1 MSDDVTDGESG
12 AENEEEAPKKGGL
25 KKKLLLFGLP
35 VVILLLGG
43 AGAMMLLGGGG
54 DEGESHASAAGEHGE
69 AADDGHGGGD
79 ASHGVATAGGEYVF
93 YELPEL
99 LVNINSEDG
108 ETKYLKLKLVLEL
121 EDEALI
127 ETLDARLPRVV
138 DQYQTFLRE
147 LRVEDLSG
155 SAGMYRLRH
164 ELLRRVNLA
173 VAPAQVNNVLV
184 DEILFR

>member
-43 AGAMMLLGGGG
+43 AGAMMLLGGG
-54 DEGESHASAAGEHGE
+54 DDGESHAAAEGEHGE
-69 AADDGHGGGD
+69 AAGEGGAD
-79 ASHGVATAGGEYVF
+79 SHGQVTAGGEYVF
-93 YELPEL
+93 YELPEM